1 LKRPQQENFDTDHLD
16 NVNIGPLNEEINFSI
31 TQEEILRC
39 IKKLKNN
46 KACLPKGCWVVFYP
60 YPYST
65 VSSILLGLMFLIL
78 PVGEQL

>member
-1 LKRPQQENFDTDHLD
+1 VNNLPRQLRIVIGRKFFGSKNLNKAPDELLVQQENLDTDLLD

-46 KACLPKGCWVVFYP
+46 KA
-60 YPYST
+60 
-65 VSSILLGLMFLIL
+65 
-78 PVGEQL
+78 